1 MARDFPRR
9 RRFSLG
15 FLELERRIT
24 PAQWSVW
31 QPIAPAELAWANA
44 TAATAWHP
52 GANAI
57 ATSSSDT
64 GAQRYL
70 PLTLLEAFSQSTLA
84 AAPSEKGLSE
94 GMQPLEIALPRPDG
108 NFERFGIWSVDIL
121 PEELSESYPVIR
133 TYRGQ
138 GLDDPTAVLAADFTY
153 QGFHAQVFAARGS
166 YVIEPTQ
173 AISNGHYFSYFNSD
187 YASPHGGGCTCPDC
201 LSAAIGA
208 PTTTPGTTP
217 NDFADITNGVN
228 RRTFRLAAAANG
240 EFTAQAGGS
249 VAAGLSAITTVVNSV
264 SAIYE
269 RDLAVR
275 FTLVANNNLI
285 IYTNAA
291 TDPYTGN
298 NAGTMLGENQTNLDS
313 VIGSANYDIG
323 HVFGGGNL
331 GGVANLG
338 VVGAAGSK
346 ARGVS
351 TTDGSGSTT
360 NAWMTIV
367 VAHEMGHQFNA
378 GHTFNGVSTSLTP
391 NRMSASAWEPGS
403 GSTIMAYGHVGEG
416 NGFVGLSDT
425 YFHGGTLAQIISFLG
440 TIPSVGSSTAT
451 GNALPSANAGVD
463 RTIPANTFFELTG
476 TSTDTNGDVVTFT
489 WDQVDLGA
497 ALLLGSADNGS
508 SPLFRSFS
516 PSTSKT
522 RTLRSYSDILKN
534 TVRNTE
540 VMPTT
545 TRSLNFRFSARDNR
559 AGGGGLT
566 TDDIKLSVVNTGAA
580 FKITSPNSSAVLS
593 QTTPQTI
600 TWDVAGTTANGINAT
615 SVKILLSTDGGQ
627 TFPHTLI
634 ASTPNDGTQTVSLP
648 AVSSSTCRI
657 RIQPTANIFF
667 DVSDADFTIATF
679 TPGDTKVT
687 NTNDAGP
694 GSFRQAVIN
703 ANFTPGVDTITFDP
717 TVFATAK
724 TITLA
729 TNGPITTESL
739 EIRGP
744 AAGVTLDAGQ
754 LGQIFR
760 VSAPGGSTV
769 SIFDVT
775 FANGKPT
782 ANTNADQGGAINAP
796 TDTTLNL
803 TRCNFIGNTTNTN
816 GGAVGHLGG
825 ANGVLNLVNCTFQGN
840 TAPVAGGAISLNNG
854 FASTPAK
861 LNIIDSVLSGNSASI
876 GGAIYFVGVADVTI
890 TRSTLTANSASDG
903 AGLFTLGAFANPAS
917 TVRIDSSALINNTA
931 FRGAGL
937 LVQGRTA
944 LTIDNST
951 VSGNRTGNYGAGIAF
966 LNFDSAD
973 AAFTLRQSTITN
985 NTANGYAGGGVFLT
999 RASTQ
1004 PVVIQ
1009 NSVIS
1014 GNSQSDN
1021 TSPDIYGPANATGG
1035 NAFIGIIGPASIVLS
1050 GAGNQTGTIAS
1061 PLNAL
1066 LGPLAGNGGTTQTH
1080 LPLPGSPL
1088 VNAGGATTVTLDQR
1102 GLPRTSGPAVDIGSA
1117 EAQQIKVLGVQV
1129 NDGSVQRSR
1138 VTGMTVTFDSPPA
1151 LAGSAFSL
1159 RRQSDNAAVALN
1171 ATLLGNAVSLS
1182 FTGGPLEAGS
1192 LADGRY
1198 TLVVSSPAVN
1208 LGGLDGNGDGTPG
1221 DDFTLTGTPGNGLF
1235 RLFGDA
1241 DGDGTV
1247 TSTDFLQFRVAF
1259 LGTNPVFDGDGNG
1272 TVDSADF
1279 LQFRLRFLQAV

>member
-15 FLELERRIT
+15 FLELERRIA

-52 GANAI
+52 GG
-57 ATSSSDT
+57 SSIVQSTNET
-64 GAQRYL
+64 GAQRFL

-84 AAPSEKGLSE
+84 AAPSEKGLDE
-94 GMQPLEIALPRPDG
+94 GVQPLEIALPRPDG

-121 PEELSESYPVIR
+121 PEELSENYPLIR

-166 YVIEPTQ
+166 YTIEPTQ

-187 YASPHGGGCTCPDC
+187 YASPHGGGCTCPEC
-201 LSAAIGA
+201 LTAVVGA
-208 PTTTPGTTP
+208 PPTTTGTTP
-217 NDFADITNGVN
+217 ADFADVTNGTN
-228 RRTFRLAAAANG
+228 RRTMRLAVAANG

-249 VAAGLSAITTVVNSV
+249 VAAGLSAVTTVVNSV

-275 FTLVANNNLI
+275 FTLVTNNNLI

-298 NAGTMLGENQTNLDS
+298 EAGTMLGENQTNLDA

-338 VVGAAGSK
+338 VVGSAGSK

-360 NAWMTIV
+360 NAWMTV
-367 VAHEMGHQFNA
+367 VTAHEMGHQFNA
-378 GHTFNGVSTSLTP
+378 GHTFNGVSSALTP

-416 NGFVGLSDT
+416 NGFVSLSDT
-425 YFHGGTLAQIISFLG
+425 YFHGGTLTQILSFLG
-440 TIPSVGSSTAT
+440 TIPSVGTSTAT
-451 GNALPSANAGVD
+451 GNALPTANAGVD
-463 RTIPANTFFELTG
+463 RTIPASTFFELTG
-476 TSTDTNGDVVTFT
+476 TSTDANGDAVTFT
-489 WDQVDLGA
+489 WDQLNLGA
-497 ALLLGSADNGS
+497 ALLLGSADNGA
-508 SPLFRSFS
+508 SPLFRSFP

-522 RTLRSYSDILKN
+522 RTIRAYADILKN
-534 TVRNTE
+534 TVRPTE

-559 AGGGGLT
+559 AGGGGLA
-566 TDDIKLSVVNTGAA
+566 TDDIKLNVVDTGAP
-580 FKITSPNSSAVLS
+580 FKVTSPNSAVVLS
-593 QTTPQTI
+593 PTAPQTI
-600 TWDVAGTTANGINAT
+600 TWDVAGTTGSGINAT
-615 SVKILLSTDGGQ
+615 NVKITLSTDGGL

-634 ASTPNDGTQTVSLP
+634 ASTPNDGSQSVTFPS
-648 AVSSSTCRI
+648 VSSSTCRI

-667 DVSDADFTIATF
+667 DVSDADFTITDF
-679 TPGDTKVT
+679 TLGDTKVT

-703 ANFTPGVDTITFDP
+703 ANFTPGADTITFDP

-724 TITLA
+724 TISLA

-760 VSAPGGSTV
+760 VSAPGGTV
-769 SIFDVT
+769 VSVFDVT

-782 ANTNADQGGAINAP
+782 ASTNADQGGAINAQ

-803 TRCNFIGNTTNTN
+803 TRCTFIGNTTNTN

-854 FASTPAK
+854 FASTPAN
-861 LNIIDSVLSGNSASI
+861 LNITDSVLSGNTASI

-890 TRSTLTANSASDG
+890 TRSTLSGNTASDG
-903 AGLFTLGAFANPAS
+903 AGLFTLGAFASPAS
-917 TVRIDSSALINNTA
+917 TVRIDSSALIDNTA

-951 VSGNRTGNYGAGIAF
+951 VSGNRVGNYGAGIAF
-966 LNFDSAD
+966 ISFDSAD

-985 NTANGYAGGGVFLT
+985 NTADGYAGGGVFLT

-1021 TSPDIYGPANATGG
+1021 TSPDIYGPATATGG
-1035 NAFIGIIGPASIVLS
+1035 NTFIGIVGPASIALS
-1050 GAGNQTGTIAS
+1050 GTGNQTGTVVS

-1066 LGPLAGNGGTTQTH
+1066 LAPLANNGGLTPTH

-1088 VNAGGATTVTLDQR
+1088 VNAGSATTITLDQR
-1102 GLPRTSGPAVDIGSA
+1102 GLARASGPAVDIGAA
-1117 EAQQIKVLGVQV
+1117 EVQQIKVLGVQV
-1129 NDGSVQRSR
+1129 NDGSAQRSR
-1138 VTGMTVTFDSPPA
+1138 VTGLTVTFDAPPA

-1159 RRQSDNAAVALN
+1159 LRQSDNSVVTLN
-1171 ATLLGNAVSLS
+1171 ASLLGNTVSLS
-1182 FTGGPLEAGS
+1182 FAGGPLEAGS

-1198 TLVVSSPAVN
+1198 TLTVSSPTVN

-1221 DDFTLTGTPGNGLF
+1221 DDFVMAGTPANGLF
-1235 RLFGDA
+1235 RKFGDA
-1241 DGDGTV
+1241 DGDGSV

-1259 LGTNPVFDGDGNG
+1259 LSANSAFDSDNDGAVSSN
-1272 TVDSADF
+1272 DF
-1279 LQFRLRFLQAV
+1279 LNFRLRFLQAV